1 MLKWVNKMK
10 NRKGFTLVE
19 LIVVIAILGILAAI
33 AIPRLTGSRERAK
46 EVVDDATLKTIQSAW
61 SIYEADKE
69 AGDWPEDFIQGA
81 TGDVDEITLD
91 DETYVNNDGVW
102 EKEKEEEEE

>member
-33 AIPRLTGSRERAK
+33 AIPRLTVSRERAK
-46 EVVDDATLKTIQSAW
+46 DVVDDATLKTIQSAW
-61 SIYEADKE
+61 SIYEAGE
-69 AGDWPEDFIQGA
+69 EGDWPEDFIQGA
-81 TGDVDEITLD
+81 TGDDTVITLD
-91 DETYVNNDGVW
+91 SGETYENNNGVW
-102 EKEKEEEEE
+102 VKVSQ

>member
-33 AIPRLTGSRERAK
+33 AIPRLTGSRDRAQQ
-46 EVVDDATLKTIQSAW
+46 VADDATLKTIQSAW
-61 SIYEADKE
+61 SIYETDKE
-69 AGDWPEDFIQGA
+69 AGKWPDDFIQGA
-81 TGDVDEITLD
+81 TGDEKEITLD
-91 DETYVNNDGVW
+91 SGTYVNDNGVW
-102 EKEKEEEEE
+102 EKK